1 VRREHAHPKTTSLN
15 GAPETNNLP
24 GPLTR
29 IVGRGDVIATLT
41 KQLAQRR
48 LLTIVGPGESAK
60 PRWRSPSRTPCGRH
74 TETAPGF
81 SGWLRWPIPIW
92 CQAALGTVLGI
103 TLFGINPLSG
113 LTA

>member
-1 VRREHAHPKTTSLN
+1 VAREHAHPKTTSLN

-29 IVGRGDVIATLT
+29 IVGRDDVIATLT

-48 LLTIVGPGESAK
+48 LLTIVGPGGIGKTTVAIAVADRAGVIQRRRLVFGLA
-60 PRWRSPSRTPCGRH
+60 PLADPDLVPS
-74 TETAPGF
+74 
-81 SGWLRWPIPIW
+81 
-92 CQAALGTVLGI
+92 ALGTVLGI
-103 TLFGINPLSG
+103 TLFGVNPLSG